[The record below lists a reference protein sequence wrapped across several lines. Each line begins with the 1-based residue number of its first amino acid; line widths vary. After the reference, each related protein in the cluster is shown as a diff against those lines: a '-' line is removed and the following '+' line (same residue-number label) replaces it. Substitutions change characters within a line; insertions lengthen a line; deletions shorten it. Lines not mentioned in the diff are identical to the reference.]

1 MESLLDNMSVLSFR
15 DTISEHD
22 DLVGEFTGSLL
33 EHGIMS
39 FSHASEVGN
48 DFPTHQHMLKKVK
61 RGLTSYPPGVGYR
74 A

>member
-1 MESLLDNMSVLSFR
+1 MVSLLDDMAVLSLR
-15 DTISEHD
+15 NTISEHD

-33 EHGIMS
+33 EHGIMG

-48 DFPTHQHMLKKVK
+48 DFPTHQHILKKVK
-61 RGLTSYPPGVGYR
+61 RGLASYPPGVGYR

>member
-1 MESLLDNMSVLSFR
+1 MESLLDDMSVLPFG

-33 EHGIMS
+33 EHGVMGL
-39 FSHASEVGN
+39 SHASEVGN
-48 DFPTHQHMLKKVK
+48 DFPTYQHMLKKAE